1 MIEYITDV
9 LFDKKGLFLV
19 LTGIA
24 ATAVSFIYPYISVS
38 PVNAI
43 IYALMLADA
52 ALLFSDARFL
62 SSLFTSEKEN
72 KEKLDIINAVF
83 IMLMY
88 FSLFIIIAG
97 FLFDTL
103 TLEIVKGALGLALLL
118 GPCILLVLPVLWLIL
133 TIFG

>member
-52 ALLFSDARFL
+52 ALLFSSARFL

-72 KEKLDIINAVF
+72 KENFWGEGNFQHFKVVW
-83 IMLMY
+83 
-88 FSLFIIIAG
+88 
-97 FLFDTL
+97 L
-103 TLEIVKGALGLALLL
+103 TV
-118 GPCILLVLPVLWLIL
+118 
-133 TIFG
+133 